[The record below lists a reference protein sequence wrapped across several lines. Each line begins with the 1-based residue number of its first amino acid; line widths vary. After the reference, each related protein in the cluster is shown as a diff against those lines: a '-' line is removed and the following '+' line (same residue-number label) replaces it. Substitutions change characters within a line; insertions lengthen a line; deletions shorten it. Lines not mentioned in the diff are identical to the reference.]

1 VTLKSGKALS
11 ATLGL
16 GGNIG
21 DVAHTMGKALDL
33 LQAVY
38 GLNISQISS
47 LYKTPPWGIKN
58 QDWFVNACF
67 EISTTLSPHQ
77 LLEHCLAVELQLKRV
92 RTLRWGPRTI
102 DIDVLTFEGYS
113 SDEPK
118 LTVPH
123 PRMLE
128 RAFVLVP
135 LCEIAPKLQVS
146 GKTIENWVKEADRSG
161 IEKIEGGL
169 LWWEPKTI
177 FRSS

>member
-1 VTLKSGKALS
+1 LKITGAKS

-21 DVAHTMGKALDL
+21 DVAETMGKALDL
-33 LQAVY
+33 LQAVP
-38 GLNISQISS
+38 GLEIVKVSS
-47 LYKTPPWGIKN
+47 LYKTPPWGIVT
-58 QDWFVNACF
+58 QDWFVNACV

-77 LLEHCLAVELQLKRV
+77 LLEQCLSIELQLKRV

-102 DIDVLTFEGYS
+102 DIDVLTFEDYTSG
-113 SDEPK
+113 EPK

-135 LCEIAPKLQVS
+135 LGEITPELKVS
-146 GKTIENWVKEADRSG
+146 GKSIEDWIKEADRSG
-161 IEKIEGGL
+161 IEKIEGSL
-169 LWWEPKTI
+169 PWWQP
-177 FRSS
+177 SA